1 MPGDEPASSLIKQTL
16 YDNAVLV
23 TRFVSMLSQGK
34 NVPAKVYA
42 TYFRCLDRY
51 VGNPLLECNN
61 PLAVILNMAE
71 RVVRGNLQVPGEVP
85 PWFARH
91 FTIGRTA
98 LERARWQR
106 AEEIV
111 HDRVSERLWP
121 MAVLLF
127 DSPDGYNFRSPQ
139 SRERARH
146 WSSLLGIP
154 QAEVRKRIDQIRKQI
169 HRGREGR

>member
-1 MPGDEPASSLIKQTL
+1 MPGDDPAPLIKQTL

-34 NVPAKVYA
+34 NVPAQVHA

-51 VGNPLLECNN
+51 LSNPLLDCRN

-71 RVVRGNLQVPGEVP
+71 RVVRGTLQVPGEVP
-85 PWFARH
+85 PAFARH
-91 FTIGRTA
+91 FTVGRTA
-98 LERARWQR
+98 VERAQWQLV
-106 AEEIV
+106 EEIV

-127 DSPDGYNFRSPQ
+127 DSQHGYDFRSME
-139 SRERARH
+139 SRERTRL

-154 QAEVRKRIDQIRKQI
+154 QAEVRKRIDQIRRQI
-169 HRGREGR
+169 NRGREGR